1 MAKVSSFVENFS
13 FHNLI
18 SMQKSLGKLVL
29 KMHHL
34 YVAELDRRG
43 ALEWS
48 ALLWCTEHNERT

>member
-34 YVAELDRRG
+34 YVAELDRCG
-43 ALEWS
+43 ALARMVGPS
-48 ALLWCTEHNERT
+48 LVYRTQ